1 MTRMNQKVP
10 STRLRE
16 AAEVAESLRITGR
29 ILIGEPLHVNG
40 EVVGSIELPS
50 DRLTVGPN
58 GNIRAAVSAKEVEIF
73 GVIKGKV
80 KANRVI
86 VRRNAI
92 LIGDVCAQALEIE
105 GGAWFEG
112 SSSMGSE
119 VRSQTV

>member
-1 MTRMNQKVP
+1 
-10 STRLRE
+10 
-16 AAEVAESLRITGR
+16 VAESLRITGR
-29 ILIGEPLHVNG
+29 ILSLEPLHVNG
-40 EVVGSIELPS
+40 DVVGSIELPG

-58 GNIRAAVSAKEVEIF
+58 GNIRATVSAKEVEIF
-73 GVIKGKV
+73 GVIEGKV

-112 SSSMGSE
+112 RSSMGSRSTVAR
-119 VRSQTV
+119 VR